1 MPEVVAVCDNV
12 MDGIHVQKLYCY
24 SNSDN
29 FDYTN
34 CTCQV
39 LKSILYSELEMVK
52 GLRLSG
58 RCITSHFFTLP
69 EVQRELSYEG
79 SPLKIQSIPDMV
91 LFSHSSCGGV

>member
-12 MDGIHVQKLYCY
+12 MDGIHVQKVYCY

-39 LKSILYSELEMVK
+39 FKVHFVFRAWDGQEVETIRKMYNITFLYITRTSK
-52 GLRLSG
+52 G
-58 RCITSHFFTLP
+58 TQP
-69 EVQRELSYEG
+69 
-79 SPLKIQSIPDMV
+79 
-91 LFSHSSCGGV
+91 